1 MLEKTHTHIER
12 VIARKK
18 KGELIFT
25 TDFRGIGT
33 DAAIKKALSR
43 LAMQGVLKRLAQ
55 GIYYIPKVDPV
66 LGEVRPAADDVI
78 KMIAEKEK
86 IRIKPSGTYA
96 LHQLGLTTQV
106 PTRRVYITDGHS
118 RQFSLGK
125 LQVKFKSTTSKKLQR
140 KGKISSLVIEAL
152 EELGTEHIDVTTK
165 EKIRELLLKEN
176 PRMLKHDLEL
186 SPVKINNFI
195 LKILKEKNK

>member
-43 LAMQGVLKRLAQ
+43 LAMQGILKRLAH

-106 PTRRVYITDGHS
+106 PTRRVYITDGDS

-195 LKILKEKNK
+195 LKLLKENNK

>member
-18 KGELIFT
+18 KGEIIFT

-43 LAMQGVLKRLAQ
+43 LAMQGILKRLAH

-125 LQVKFKSTTSKKLQR
+125 LQVKFKSTTSKKLLR

-152 EELGTEHIDVTTK
+152 EELGTEHIDVTTR

-195 LKILKEKNK
+195 LKLLKENDK